1 MINTIVSTSNL
12 YALYFIKQQ
21 PYIII
26 PMIASILMHLS
37 ERKHN
42 LPGIYPFNLYS
53 TQFLWLDRI
62 IAVSSGLYIIRN
74 IYLSNFTLLFNNNF
88 LLLNIIGFISMFISE
103 TSDNRVHDYQLVY
116 MIFHIIWHICAFHI
130 LGNY

>member
-88 LLLNIIGFISMFISE
+88 LLLNIIRLLACLFQKRQIIVFMIINWFI
-103 TSDNRVHDYQLVY
+103 
-116 MIFHIIWHICAFHI
+116 
-130 LGNY
+130 